1 MPETRTIL
9 QPTRRVVLPPESAA
23 DPLEVSQGDV
33 SKPVVLVSPQP
44 RYQVGP
50 GLWVDY
56 QPESGVETR
65 LTYTSQ
71 ALQIETQSVGNSP
84 WFSLSYDVDLMA
96 AREAR
101 FMAQIVVS
109 SCATMARIR
118 SCLRYHLAE
127 GFTDSFAR
135 DLIVLTGGAS
145 HQQDC
150 IFMPVDEDLIAQA
163 RAVEV
168 LLFFEG
174 RSFDVS
180 LHAIQPFQI

>member
-9 QPTRRVVLPPESAA
+9 QPTWRVVLPPESAA
-23 DPLEVSQGDV
+23 APLEGSQGDV
-33 SKPVVLVSPQP
+33 GKPVIVVSPQP
-44 RYQVGP
+44 RYEVGP

-65 LTYTSQ
+65 LTRSPQ
-71 ALQIETQSVGNSP
+71 ALRIETRSVGDSP
-84 WFSLSYDVDLMA
+84 WFSLSYDIDLMA
-96 AREAR
+96 LREAR

-135 DLIVLTGGAS
+135 DLIVLTRGQAISRIAS
-145 HQQDC
+145 SC
-150 IFMPVDEDLIAQA
+150 RLTKI
-163 RAVEV
+163 
-168 LLFFEG
+168 
-174 RSFDVS
+174 
-180 LHAIQPFQI
+180 